1 MRYAIAT
8 YILMAVLVSFLGFVV
23 EDGWLALTKGYIDNR
38 NMHLPFLFGYGIA
51 MVGLY
56 LIPFQIKKKET
67 FVRFII
73 YFVLVMLAVSVGEII
88 LGTLVEKVCHFYWW
102 DYTVIPLH
110 ITRYTSVPT
119 SLGFALIITTFMD
132 KFCIPIL
139 DQLAAIPAERATVLA
154 WILGVSLSVDMV
166 YSMYKMYRNHG
177 GLKIWKKQLP
187 RHSYQESF

>member
-1 MRYAIAT
+1 
-8 YILMAVLVSFLGFVV
+8 
-23 EDGWLALTKGYIDNR
+23 
-38 NMHLPFLFGYGIA
+38 
-51 MVGLY
+51 
-56 LIPFQIKKKET
+56 
-67 FVRFII
+67 
-73 YFVLVMLAVSVGEII
+73 MLAVSVGEII
-88 LGTLVEKVCHFYWW
+88 LGTLVEKICHFYWW

-132 KFCIPIL
+132 KFCMPIL
-139 DQLAAIPAERATVLA
+139 DHLAAIPAERATVLA

>member
-1 MRYAIAT
+1 MKYTIAT

-56 LIPFQIKKKET
+56 LILGTPATMILPFQIKKKET

-88 LGTLVEKVCHFYWW
+88 L
-102 DYTVIPLH
+102 
-110 ITRYTSVPT
+110 
-119 SLGFALIITTFMD
+119 
-132 KFCIPIL
+132 
-139 DQLAAIPAERATVLA
+139 
-154 WILGVSLSVDMV
+154 
-166 YSMYKMYRNHG
+166 
-177 GLKIWKKQLP
+177 
-187 RHSYQESF
+187 

>member
-56 LIPFQIKKKET
+56 LILGTPATMILPFQIKKKET

-102 DYTVIPLH
+102 DY
-110 ITRYTSVPT
+110 
-119 SLGFALIITTFMD
+119 
-132 KFCIPIL
+132 
-139 DQLAAIPAERATVLA
+139 
-154 WILGVSLSVDMV
+154 W
-166 YSMYKMYRNHG
+166 
-177 GLKIWKKQLP
+177 
-187 RHSYQESF
+187 